1 MSGRK
6 SSVIV
11 GGSSGIGLAVAEAL
25 AARGEKVVVTS
36 RDLGRAE
43 AAARKVG
50 GDTIGLAF
58 DLADPYAIAGK
69 LANVGPVDHLVFSAI
84 ERDRNS
90 LKDYDV
96 GPAIRLAT
104 MKLVGYVEVI
114 HTLLPCVTANAS
126 VVLFGGQA
134 RERPYP
140 GSTTVTAVN
149 GAVTTMVR
157 NLAYELTAIRFNAI
171 HPGVV
176 ADTPAWAG
184 NAAVI
189 ERTISQTPGGRL
201 VTTADCVAATLFLLD
216 NQSMNGAN
224 LVIDSA
230 WGLT

>member
-1 MSGRK
+1 MSERK

-11 GGSSGIGLAVAEAL
+11 GGSSGIGLALAKAL
-25 AARGEKVVVTS
+25 AARGERVVVTS
-36 RDLGRAE
+36 RDATRAE
-43 AAARKVG
+43 AAARQIG

-58 DLADPYAIAGK
+58 DLAEPQTIAAK
-69 LANVGPVDHLVFSAI
+69 LASVGSVDHLAIPAI

-90 LKDYDV
+90 VKNYDV
-96 GPAIRLAT
+96 AGAMRLVT
-104 MKLVGYVEVI
+104 IKLVGYVEVI
-114 HTLLPCVTANAS
+114 HALLPRFTPNAS

-140 GSTTVTAVN
+140 GSTTVTAIN

-176 ADTPAWAG
+176 ADTPAWSG

>member
-1 MSGRK
+1 MSDRK

-11 GGSSGIGLAVAEAL
+11 GGSSGIGFAVAAAL

-36 RDLGRAE
+36 RDADRAK
-43 AAARKVG
+43 AAARKLG

-58 DLADPYAIAGK
+58 DLAEPHAIAAS
-69 LANVGPVDHLVFSAI
+69 LANVGQVDHLVIPAI

-90 LKDYDV
+90 VKDYNV
-96 GPAIRLAT
+96 AGAMRLAT
-104 MKLVGYVEVI
+104 IKLVGYVEVI
-114 HTLLPCVTANAS
+114 HALLARLNPNAS

-140 GSTTVTAVN
+140 GSTTVTAIN

-157 NLAYELTAIRFNAI
+157 NLAYEATSVRFNAI

-184 NAAVI
+184 NAMVI
-189 ERTISQTPGGRL
+189 ERTIAQTPGGRL

-224 LVIDSA
+224 LVIDSG
-230 WGLT
+230 WGLV

>member
-1 MSGRK
+1 MSGKK

-11 GGSSGIGLAVAEAL
+11 GGSSGIGFAVAQAL
-25 AARGEKVVVTS
+25 AARGETVVLTG
-36 RDLGRAE
+36 RDAGRAT
-43 AAARKVG
+43 AAAQKIGADAV
-50 GDTIGLAF
+50 GLAF
-58 DLADPYAIAGK
+58 DLAEPQTIAGE
-69 LANVGPVDHLVFSAI
+69 LANVGPIDHLVFSAI

-90 LKDYDV
+90 LKDYDF
-96 GPAIRLAT
+96 GRATRLAT

-114 HTLLPCVTANAS
+114 HTLLPRVTANAS

-184 NAAVI
+184 NAAMI
-189 ERTISQTPGGRL
+189 ERTIAQTPGGRL

-224 LVIDSA
+224 LVIDSG
-230 WGLT
+230 WGLF

>member
-1 MSGRK
+1 MNERK

-11 GGSSGIGLAVAEAL
+11 GGSSGIGFALAQAL
-25 AARGEKVVVTS
+25 AARGEKLVVTS
-36 RDLGRAE
+36 RDTARAE
-43 AAARKVG
+43 AAARKIG
-50 GDTIGLAF
+50 GDAVGLAL
-58 DLADPYAIAGK
+58 DLAEPQSIAAK
-69 LANVGPVDHLVFSAI
+69 LASVGRVDHLAIPAI

-90 LKDYDV
+90 VKNYDV
-96 GPAIRLAT
+96 AGAVRLST
-104 MKLVGYVEVI
+104 IKLVGYVEVI
-114 HTLLPCVTANAS
+114 HTLLERLNPNAS

-140 GSTTVTAVN
+140 GSTTVTAIN

-157 NLAYELTAIRFNAI
+157 NLAYELTSIRFNAI

-184 NAAVI
+184 NAMVI
-189 ERTISQTPGGRL
+189 ERTIAQTPGGRL

-224 LVIDSA
+224 LVIDSG
-230 WGLT
+230 WGLV

>member
-25 AARGEKVVVTS
+25 AARGEKLVVTS
-36 RDLGRAE
+36 RDRGRAE
-43 AAARKVG
+43 AAARKLG
-50 GDTIGLAF
+50 GDAIGLAF
-58 DLADPYAIAGK
+58 DLADPHAIAAK
-69 LANVGPVDHLVFSAI
+69 LANVGAVDHLVIPAI

-90 LKDYDV
+90 VKNYDV
-96 GPAIRLAT
+96 AGAMRLAT
-104 MKLVGYVEVI
+104 IKLVGYVEVI
-114 HTLLPCVTANAS
+114 HALLPRLTANAS

-140 GSTTVTAVN
+140 GSTTVTAIN

-157 NLAYELTAIRFNAI
+157 VLAYEAPSIRFNAI

-189 ERTISQTPGGRL
+189 ERTIAQTPGGRL

>member
-1 MSGRK
+1 MSDRK

-11 GGSSGIGLAVAEAL
+11 GGSSGIGFALAQAL
-25 AARGEKVVVTS
+25 AARGEKVAVTS

-43 AAARKVG
+43 AAARKLG
-50 GDTIGLAF
+50 GDAIGLAF
-58 DLADPYAIAGK
+58 DLAEPHTIAAK
-69 LANVGPVDHLVFSAI
+69 LADVGSVDHLAIPAI

-90 LKDYDV
+90 VKNYDV
-96 GPAIRLAT
+96 AGAMRLVT
-104 MKLVGYVEVI
+104 IKLVGYVEVI
-114 HTLLPCVTANAS
+114 HALLPRLNANAS

-140 GSTTVTAVN
+140 GSTTVTAIN

-157 NLAYELTAIRFNAI
+157 NLAYELTSIRFNAI

-184 NAAVI
+184 NAAVL
-189 ERTISQTPGGRL
+189 ERTAAQTPGGRL

-224 LVIDSA
+224 LVIDSG
-230 WGLT
+230 WGLV

>member
-25 AARGEKVVVTS
+25 AARGETVVVTS
-36 RDLGRAE
+36 RDRGRAE
-43 AAARKVG
+43 AAARKLG
-50 GDTIGLAF
+50 GDAIGLAL
-58 DLADPYAIAGK
+58 DLAEPHTIAAK
-69 LANVGPVDHLVFSAI
+69 LADVGSVDHLAIPAI

-90 LKDYDV
+90 VKNYDV
-96 GPAIRLAT
+96 AGAVRLVT
-104 MKLVGYVEVI
+104 IKLVGYVEVI
-114 HTLLPCVTANAS
+114 HALLPRLNPNAS

-157 NLAYELTAIRFNAI
+157 NLAYELPPIRFNAI

-176 ADTPAWAG
+176 ADSPAWAG
-184 NAAVI
+184 NTAVL
-189 ERTISQTPGGRL
+189 ERTSAQTPGGRH

-216 NQSMNGAN
+216 NASMNGAN
-224 LVIDSA
+224 LVIDA
-230 WGLT
+230 GWGLV